1 MAETIF
7 YDNLNS
13 RSATLTDGT
22 IDNTS
27 NTGPF
32 SGSDALTN
40 EKRANDGGI
49 SEVVSGWAVND
60 ALQFNFGSGISP
72 DFCAIY
78 STVATSNDIRIN
90 RGSHATN
97 LVGIWNTVSSL
108 SVGWNIAPLTIASY
122 QYWYINSRDGDLTGI
137 SEVFFGDKLELPI
150 APTANIIEEHTYG
163 SEEVKA
169 LGANRY
175 YFSKHNNFNTLTLSL
190 DHMTSANKTSLET
203 FANTVTDREPFIYSE
218 DGTTGP
224 FHWVRLVR
232 PLTFKTVAPNI
243 FSCQVVMRELT
254 S

>member
-1 MAETIF
+1 MASTIY

-27 NTGPF
+27 VTGPF
-32 SGSDALTN
+32 SSSDALTD
-40 EKRANDGGI
+40 EERANDGGI
-49 SEVVSGWAVND
+49 SEVVSGWAVDD

-78 STVATSNDIRIN
+78 STVATSNEIRIN

-108 SVGWNIAPLTIASY
+108 SIGWNIVPLTIASY

-137 SEVFFGDKLELPI
+137 SEVFFGEKLAFPI
-150 APTANIIEEHTYG
+150 EPTANIITSHTFG

-175 YFSKHNNFNTLTLSL
+175 YFSKHDNYKTFTLSL

-218 DGTTGP
+218 DDTTGP
-224 FHWVRLVR
+224 FHWVRLVK
-232 PLTFKTVAPNI
+232 PLTFR
-243 FSCQVVMRELT
+243 QVTPDIYSTQLVLRELIG
-254 S
+254 